1 MEAELKEQQTF
12 SNASVRII
20 NRGRVLR
27 LLFQEG
33 SMTQLEIKNR
43 LNLSGPTV
51 TQILQFFKEAGL
63 LREGDEIP
71 SSGGRK
77 PRPIE
82 FCYRS
87 FFAVGVEIRRHHV
100 DVQVMDLKGKT
111 EAGTVRR
118 LVFEDSGA
126 YWRQVNDIVRET
138 VGSGPRARSEERR
151 VGKECRL

>member
-77 PRPIE
+77 PRPFE
-82 FCYRS
+82 FC
-87 FFAVGVEIRRHHV
+87 
-100 DVQVMDLKGKT
+100 
-111 EAGTVRR
+111 
-118 LVFEDSGA
+118 
-126 YWRQVNDIVRET
+126 
-138 VGSGPRARSEERR
+138 
-151 VGKECRL
+151 

>member
-51 TQILQFFKEAGL
+51 TQILQFF
-63 LREGDEIP
+63 
-71 SSGGRK
+71 
-77 PRPIE
+77 
-82 FCYRS
+82 
-87 FFAVGVEIRRHHV
+87 
-100 DVQVMDLKGKT
+100 
-111 EAGTVRR
+111 
-118 LVFEDSGA
+118 
-126 YWRQVNDIVRET
+126 
-138 VGSGPRARSEERR
+138 
-151 VGKECRL
+151 